1 MGSFLVSKKRYVGL
15 KFEHLGDKGHLDA
28 KGIETIRR
36 DSCGVVQHP
45 MRHWLRLVFSTRD
58 LSACKKYLQEYWTHM
73 HDGRI
78 PLTHY
83 IFAKEMLPSFERLAI
98 LMGVDVR
105 KWYNALPRKA
115 ERAAVAP
122 SLTRI
127 DAYYSSQHCRVCDT
141 RSFHR
146 GSICAD
152 CRAHPQRT
160 AMAVQSQVVQLDAE
174 LQALRRVCVQCMG
187 SSWGGSW
194 DSSTAMVCRN
204 FSCAV
209 WNQWLPAAVATET
222 WKTNVKVESSVCKN
236 D

>member
-1 MGSFLVSKKRYVGL
+1 
-15 KFEHLGDKGHLDA
+15 
-28 KGIETIRR
+28 
-36 DSCGVVQHP
+36 
-45 MRHWLRLVFSTRD
+45 
-58 LSACKKYLQEYWTHM
+58 
-73 HDGRI
+73 
-78 PLTHY
+78 
-83 IFAKEMLPSFERLAI
+83 MLPSFERLAI

-160 AMAVQSQVVQLDAE
+160 AMAVESQVVQLDAE

-194 DSSTAMVCRN
+194 DSPMAMVCRN